1 MGLTPYQKYIL
12 YEMLYLKSL
21 RTRTRRGDVK
31 FVASLP
37 FILHTESLKR
47 ANYILAAVG
56 ESMDINDYVVGH
68 SMDIMDSRE

>member
-12 YEMLYLKSL
+12 YEMLYLKLL
-21 RTRTRRGDVK
+21 RTRTRRGDIK
-31 FVASLP
+31 LVASLP

-47 ANYILAAVG
+47 SNDILAAIG

>member
-12 YEMLYLKSL
+12 YEMLYLKLL
-21 RTRTRRGDVK
+21 RTRTRRGNIK

-37 FILHTESLKR
+37 FILHIESLKR
-47 ANYILAAVG
+47 SNYILAAIG

-68 SMDIMDSRE
+68 SMDIMDSR

>member
-12 YEMLYLKSL
+12 YEMLYSKLL

-31 FVASLP
+31 FAASLP

-47 ANYILAAVG
+47 ANYILAAIG
-56 ESMDINDYVVGH
+56 ESMEVLDIAVGRYDDIN
-68 SMDIMDSRE
+68 SRE